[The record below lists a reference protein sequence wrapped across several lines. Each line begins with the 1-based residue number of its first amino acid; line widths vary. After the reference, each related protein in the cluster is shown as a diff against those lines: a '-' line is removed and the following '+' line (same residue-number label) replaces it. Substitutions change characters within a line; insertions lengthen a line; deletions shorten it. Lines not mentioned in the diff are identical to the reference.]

1 MGGILGLWNRD
12 GRPVDAAVLGGLR
25 ATLSHR
31 TDLECLSIPAVVEAG
46 SSGPPEGGPHIPAVA
61 FDGRLDNRDELLG
74 ELGRAHRLETDA
86 PDRALVIAAYRA
98 WGDHFA
104 ERLSGDFALGVF
116 DPSRRTL
123 VLARDAIGVRPL
135 YYFAD
140 PHVFIFASEI
150 KAILAHPTVVVRPND
165 DVVADYLFNL
175 FAAEDGHGL
184 TFFEGISTLL
194 PAHLAIVTPA
204 RLVTRQYW
212 DFDRERRIAVS
223 SGAEAVEG
231 FREHFTRAV
240 RRRLRPAP
248 VAVSVS
254 GGLDSSAIF
263 CVAEQ
268 IRRSEG
274 GLPLIGVSYTVADGR
289 LSDEK
294 RYLDDIERACGV
306 EIRRWDDLPGG
317 LMEGSREAIHHAE
330 GPLLETRWTGTAAYH
345 RAIRALGVRTLLT
358 GHFGDQFLVDDAFL
372 VDLVAQGSW
381 GSTWRHASEY
391 GRFRDD
397 GIQSVRRRLASA
409 LVIEYAPRGLVSAL
423 RRFRRRFREEHA
435 LSSVYSGEFRARGEA
450 AARRRPADARSG
462 SAHAR
467 ALHRLA
473 RSRYHVMSLEWSNK
487 VAAMHGMDTAFP
499 FFDRDLIAFVMAIPG
514 ELQGWRGVP
523 KGLMREA
530 LAGVLPDAIRSRT
543 SKADFTQDVNTEMA
557 QDYDKL
563 VQCLRTGGM
572 AVKRGYVREQALADL
587 ERFRPDPDEDSCTL
601 GWALADLVSLELW
614 LQQFFGEQTEV
625 L

>member
-1 MGGILGLWNRD
+1 MGGILGLWNRN
-12 GRPVDAAVLGGLR
+12 GRPVDESVFDRLR

-31 TDLECLSIPAVVEAG
+31 VDLEWLCIPSAADAGGPHSPAVV
-46 SSGPPEGGPHIPAVA
+46 

-74 ELGRAHRLETDA
+74 ALRHRFALATDA
-86 PDRALVIAAYRA
+86 PDRALVLAAYHA

-140 PHVFIFASEI
+140 SDVFIFASEI
-150 KAILAHPTVVVRPND
+150 KAILAHPKVVARPDD
-165 DVVADYLFNL
+165 DVVADYVFNL
-175 FAAEDGHGL
+175 FAAEDVHGV
-184 TFFEGISTLL
+184 TFFEGIRALL
-194 PAHLAIVTPA
+194 PSHLAIVTPG

-212 DFDRERRIAVS
+212 DFDCERRLLVS
-223 SGAEAVEG
+223 PAEAVEG

-263 CVAEQ
+263 CVGQA
-268 IRRSEG
+268 IRRSDG
-274 GLPLIGVSYTVADGR
+274 GPPLIGVSYTVADGQP
-289 LSDEK
+289 SDEK
-294 RYLDDIERACGV
+294 AYLADIERACGV
-306 EIRRWDDLPGG
+306 EIRRWDTLPGG
-317 LMEGSREAIHHAE
+317 LMEGGRDAIRHVE
-330 GPLLETRWTGTAAYH
+330 GPLLETRWTGTDAYY

-358 GHFGDQFLVDDAFL
+358 GHFGDQFLVDGAFL
-372 VDLVAQGSW
+372 VDLVTRGA
-381 GSTWRHASEY
+381 WRSAWTSAIDV
-391 GRFRDD
+391 GRFCDD
-397 GIQSVRRRLASA
+397 GVSAVRRRLAAA
-409 LVIEYAPRGLVSAL
+409 LVSEFAPRAVLPAL
-423 RRFRRRFREEHA
+423 RRLRRTFRAAHTLA
-435 LSSVYSGEFRARGEA
+435 PVYSEAFRARGEA
-450 AARRRPADARSG
+450 AARRRADEARTG

-487 VAAMHGMDTAFP
+487 VAAMHGMDAAFP
-499 FFDRDLIAFVMAIPG
+499 FFDRDLIAFLMAIPG
-514 ELQGWRGVP
+514 EFQGRRGVP

-530 LAGVLPDAIRSRT
+530 LASVLPETIRGRT
-543 SKADFTQDVNTEMA
+543 SKADFTGDVNTEMA

-563 VQCLRTGGM
+563 VRCLRSGGL
-572 AVKRGYVREQALADL
+572 VVQRGYVREHELAGL
-587 ERFRPDPDEDSCTL
+587 ERFRPDPGADSCTL
-601 GWALADLVSLELW
+601 SWALADLVSLELW
-614 LQQFFGEQTEV
+614 LQEFFDQHAEV
-625 L
+625 DNA